1 MATKA
6 SRTRCMFPTCSGGM
20 MIPVFFKVCAG
31 IQVRMV
37 IPVNYET
44 MIPVND
50 EVRMIIQC
58 YLKSV
63 QGYKQLI

>member
-1 MATKA
+1 
-6 SRTRCMFPTCSGGM
+6 